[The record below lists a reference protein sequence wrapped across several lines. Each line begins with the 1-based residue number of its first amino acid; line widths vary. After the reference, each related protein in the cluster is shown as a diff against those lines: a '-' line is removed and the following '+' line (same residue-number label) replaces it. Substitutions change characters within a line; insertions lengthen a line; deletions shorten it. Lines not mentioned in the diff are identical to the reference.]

1 MIILNF
7 PINFKGFFI
16 MGIIKT
22 QEAKNALK
30 LGFLCSIAYLACY
43 FARNLLGV
51 LTPSMEKLGV
61 WTTQEIGYIS
71 TAYFICYAC
80 GQLINGALG
89 DRIRAVYLVSTG
101 LILAGIITCI
111 PFKKFLRTKQNL
123 KEIKAEC
130 PEHGKEP
137 NMELF
142 ETSENSIE
150 QTSEK
155 TAEVTANDTSK
166 EITE

>member
-1 MIILNF
+1 MFTLSTVFFVLLFFVKTKLLAVIIFLL
-7 PINFKGFFI
+7 
-16 MGIIKT
+16 
-22 QEAKNALK
+22 ALMTNSGASTILWSIYCPSLK
-30 LGFLCSIAYLACY
+30 DTGRTSSATGFLDFISYIAAAIASSV
-43 FARNLLGV
+43 FANAVSSVGWQ
-51 LTPSMEKLGV
+51 P
-61 WTTQEIGYIS
+61 
-71 TAYFICYAC
+71 
-80 GQLINGALG
+80 LIMIWAALM
-89 DRIRAVYLVSTG
+89 
-101 LILAGIITCI
+101 LAGIITCI
-111 PFKKFLRTKQNL
+111 PFKKFLPTKQNL

-166 EITE
+166 ETTE